1 VRDPF
6 MFAAVYVTDMKA
18 SERYY
23 TQELGMSRMPYPK

>member
-1 VRDPF
+1 